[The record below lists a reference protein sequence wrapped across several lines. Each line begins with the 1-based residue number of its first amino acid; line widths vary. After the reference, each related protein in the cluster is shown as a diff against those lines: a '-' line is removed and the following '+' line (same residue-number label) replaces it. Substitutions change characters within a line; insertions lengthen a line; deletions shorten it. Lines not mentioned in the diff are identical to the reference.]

1 MAADSVDSLARVP
14 VGPGR
19 RRDPSIDE
27 RLRRAARTLYAREG
41 WAGFHFEGIARTA
54 GVSKD
59 AVYRRYPD
67 AQALLLDAL
76 SDQSV
81 PRLAEDSP
89 VEEALVDFACAA
101 FSYFAGGDGYA
112 NLRVHLDARQY
123 PEILEQY
130 RVRVLEPQME
140 QAIGVLQ
147 RARDNGELH
156 PETSC
161 AAVFE
166 AIGGAIMFYAL
177 SSPPTDS
184 DVDRLDP
191 VTVRRL
197 TDCVQQILHGR
208 LTDRPETGA
217 EKGSRR
223 R

>member
-1 MAADSVDSLARVP
+1 MAADSVGSLARVP
-14 VGPGR
+14 AGPGR

-81 PRLAEDSP
+81 PRLAEDSSI
-89 VEEALVDFACAA
+89 EEALVDFACAA

-166 AIGGAIMFYAL
+166 ALGGAIMFYAL

-184 DVDRLDP
+184 DAGGSAPRP
-191 VTVRRL
+191 PYRAA
-197 TDCVQQILHGR
+197 
-208 LTDRPETGA
+208 TDRMHPADPARAADRST
-217 EKGSRR
+217 
-223 R
+223 

>member
-1 MAADSVDSLARVP
+1 MAADSVGSLARVP
-14 VGPGR
+14 AGPGR

-81 PRLAEDSP
+81 PRLAEDGP
-89 VEEALVDFACAA
+89 IEEALIDFACAA

-156 PETSC
+156 PESFLRGGVRSTRRRDHVLRIVL
-161 AAVFE
+161 AANGFRS
-166 AIGGAIMFYAL
+166 G
-177 SSPPTDS
+177 PP
-184 DVDRLDP
+184 RP
-191 VTVRRL
+191 RYRAA
-197 TDCVQQILHGR
+197 
-208 LTDRPETGA
+208 TDRMRPA
-217 EKGSRR
+217 DPARAADRSV
-223 R
+223 